1 MERGKTM
8 KHLIAE
14 KLLEINAV
22 ALKPEEPF
30 TWTSGLRSP
39 IYCDNRLTL
48 SYPEVRKAIAS
59 GLQKLIEEH
68 FPGTELIA
76 GTATAG
82 IPHAAWVSDLMDLPM
97 CYVRSKAKGHGKG
110 NQIEGKAEAGQKVVV
125 VEDLISTG
133 GSVVTAVNALKEAG
147 CDVLGVVS
155 IFTYGLEK
163 GKQVFAE
170 ENIQSY
176 SLTDFTTLIEVAINK
191 GYVSAENQE
200 SLLQWSKDTA
210 AWSKK
215 FEEAASLLK

>member
-1 MERGKTM
+1 MEGSNTM
-8 KHLIAE
+8 KKLIAE
-14 KLLEINAV
+14 KLLDINAV
-22 ALKPEEPF
+22 ALKPEVPF
-30 TWTSGLRSP
+30 TWASGLRSP

-48 SYPEVRKAIAS
+48 SYPEVRKSIAA
-59 GLQKLIEEH
+59 GLQQLIEEN
-68 FPGTELIA
+68 FPGTEVIA

-133 GSVVTAVNALKEAG
+133 GSVITAVQALKEAG

-163 GKQVFAE
+163 GRELLQ
-170 ENIQSY
+170 ENEITSK
-176 SLTDFTTLIEVAINK
+176 SLTDYETLIEVAISK
-191 GYVSAENQE
+191 GIVTGDDQK
-200 SLLQWSKDTA
+200 SLLLWSKNPA
-210 AWSKK
+210 EWSNK
-215 FEEAASLLK
+215 FLETEIR

>member
-1 MERGKTM
+1 M

-48 SYPEVRKAIAS
+48 SYPEVRKAIAT
-59 GLQKLIEEH
+59 GLKQLIQDH
-68 FPGTELIA
+68 FPGTEVVA

-155 IFTYGLEK
+155 IFTYGLDK
-163 GKQVFAE
+163 GKQVFE
-170 ENIQSY
+170 EEKITSF
-176 SLTDFTTLIEVAINK
+176 SLTDFSTLIEVAIDK

-200 SLLQWSKDTA
+200 SLLEWSKDTA
-210 AWSKK
+210 AWSQK
-215 FEEAASLLK
+215 FEAAESLIK